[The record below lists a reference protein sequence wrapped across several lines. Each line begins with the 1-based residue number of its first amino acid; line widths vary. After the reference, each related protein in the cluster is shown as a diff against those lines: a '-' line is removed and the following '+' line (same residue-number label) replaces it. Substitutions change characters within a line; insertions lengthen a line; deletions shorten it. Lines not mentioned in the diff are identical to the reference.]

1 MAATAY
7 SHQVSI
13 VEVDFASQN
22 VNQPIERQRKA
33 CTAVASCIHGL
44 SC

>member
-7 SHQVSI
+7 SHQVLI
-13 VEVDFASQN
+13 VEVAFAAKN

-33 CTAVASCIHGL
+33 
-44 SC
+44 